1 MKIILCD
8 MSGIASNRGENN
20 VVLLKTMQNLKN
32 YECSF
37 CTGKGYR
44 GVNETLN
51 GFDFRFPIICEN
63 GSVIV
68 SRDGSVLYN
77 DSMDFNK
84 VSKLIYTITELPFE
98 FLAYVDLKTHKY
110 KFLRG
115 SKELSES
122 LSQPWFFSEEIYN
135 DTGLFL
141 KNIDKDNICRITTR
155 GLVLDRIPDILNE
168 FHVVVSENE
177 FHSIC
182 NKGIN
187 KGSGVKKLAE
197 ICNIDMKDIIVI
209 GNDKNDID
217 MFLMEGCYKIATG
230 TVMPPKK
237 LLELA
242 DTYVTI
248 DELPAFI
255 EKIDTNGKT

>member
-8 MSGIASNRGENN
+8 MSGIVSNRGVKN
-20 VVLLKTMQNLKN
+20 VQLLKAMQNLKN

-44 GVNETLN
+44 GADETLS
-51 GFDFRFPIICEN
+51 GFDFEFPIICEN
-63 GSVIV
+63 GSLIV
-68 SRDGSVLYN
+68 SRDGLVLYN

-84 VSKLIYTITELPFE
+84 VSELIYSITELPFE

-115 SKELSES
+115 SRELSET
-122 LSQPWFFSEEIYN
+122 LSQPWFFSEEIY
-135 DTGLFL
+135 DDPSLFL
-141 KNIDKDNICRITTR
+141 KNIDPDNICRITTR
-155 GLVLDRIPDILNE
+155 GLVLDRIPDAMDA

-182 NKGIN
+182 NRGIN

-197 ICNIDMKDIIVI
+197 ICNIELKDIIVI

-217 MFLMEGCYKIATG
+217 MFQVEGCYKIATG
-230 TVMPPKK
+230 VAMPPEK

-242 DTYVTI
+242 DAYVTL
-248 DELPAFI
+248 DELPTLI
-255 EKIDTNGKT
+255 EKIDTNGKI